1 MNFPRNWWA
10 LFRNNKNDRIR
21 VIRYAISC
29 EEKSGDGGQ
38 DKWPSYKP
46 FFQGNRGLL
55 FLLVFVILQLFR
67 RKKEEKK
74 VITGNRSANNELSLK
89 KMAIIPIMYQA
100 ST

>member
-1 MNFPRNWWA
+1 MTGYESFVTRLVA
-10 LFRNNKNDRIR
+10 RKK
-21 VIRYAISC
+21 VGTA
-29 EEKSGDGGQ
+29 
-38 DKWPSYKP
+38 DKTNGRLTNL

-89 KMAIIPIMYQA
+89 KMAIIPIMY
-100 ST
+100 